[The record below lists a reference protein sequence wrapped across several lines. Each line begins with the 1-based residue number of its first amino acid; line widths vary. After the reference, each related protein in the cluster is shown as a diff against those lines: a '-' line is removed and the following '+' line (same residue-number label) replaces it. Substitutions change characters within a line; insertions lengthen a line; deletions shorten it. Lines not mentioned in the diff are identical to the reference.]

1 MPLTRKRRKTLT
13 YAYKISDKLPNK
25 DFFYADIH
33 GNLKLRLIEP
43 INNKKVYLFR
53 DKQELLN
60 LFIKHKWNINGLE
73 LEEQVNGGMY

>member
-1 MPLTRKRRKTLT
+1 M
-13 YAYKISDKLPNK
+13 YKISDKLPNK
-25 DFFYADIH
+25 NFFHADIH

-60 LFIKHKWNINGLE
+60 LFIKLKWNINGLE